1 MKILKLLSKYF
12 IIFIAFT
19 FLVRSANSN
28 EPVDIWNLEKTENII
43 QNKLTE
49 TNKENINDDTI
60 QGIEIGE
67 KNKSI
72 IVNNSLGENDIKLA
86 GLYDPAENG
95 LSIDMWSYSN
105 GDEIKNIL
113 EELNSKNLSNFSEKI
128 LDVALLTNSYLPS
141 NNISSEEFLDF
152 KFQYLINKKDFNLIK
167 NFIIKNPSIKNNDK
181 LIRFYVDYHLSNSQI
196 DKSCEIFD
204 YTNEVISD
212 YLNNFKI
219 YCLISDN
226 KKEEAQLLIDLK
238 SEFGSLDEFF
248 LKKFNILMGYDQ
260 KDELSSDVNLLR
272 FHLSHKTNEIF
283 SYEPKIDTPNYLWK
297 YLSTSNLLKD
307 SNLINIENPDQVKLI
322 EKATNEGAYEE
333 EDLFNLYKRF
343 QFDISQLINVNDA
356 YKLLPDYQA
365 RALIYQR
372 LLLTS
377 DTDNS
382 LKLNLSSILYKS
394 FNESNL
400 SNAFNKELSK
410 ILNTIDED
418 QIPSNFTTFY
428 NQNIVSDKEKKLK
441 IKINNKIFHQSKLLN
456 YFLNKMSLPK
466 VEKETNDFLK
476 KIKKNKKYV
485 FSKKDIMMIESLKS
499 DGVQVLK
506 KYDKIYEHKKNV
518 PVEINSM
525 MVNGETGLILLKI
538 AYIIGEDDLEN
549 IDLESINFIV
559 GILNELNTINLRNEI
574 LLTVLPLKV

>member
-1 MKILKLLSKYF
+1 MKILRLLSKFF
-12 IIFIAFT
+12 ISLVVYIFFIN
-19 FLVRSANSN
+19 SSISN
-28 EPVDIWNLEKTENII
+28 EPVDIWNIEKTENVIEK
-43 QNKLTE
+43 KLLNN
-49 TNKENINDDTI
+49 NKENIEGETI
-60 QGIEIGE
+60 QEMKTGDQN
-67 KNKSI
+67 KNI
-72 IVNNSLGENDIKLA
+72 IVNDSLSANDVKLA

-105 GDEIKNIL
+105 GKEIKNIL
-113 EELNSKNLSNFSEKI
+113 KELNSKKLSNFSEKI
-128 LDVALLTNSYLPS
+128 LDIALLTNSYLPS
-141 NNISSEEFLDF
+141 NNISTEEFLDF
-152 KFQYLINKKDFNLIK
+152 KFQYLINKKDFDLIK

-181 LIRFYVDYHLSNSQI
+181 LIRFYVDYYLSNSQL

-204 YTNEVISD
+204 HVNQVISD

-219 YCLISDN
+219 YCLINQN

-248 LKKFNILMGYDQ
+248 LKKFNILMGYEK
-260 KDELSSDVNLLR
+260 KDESISDKNILK

-307 SNLINIENPDQVKLI
+307 SDLINIENPDQVKLI

-333 EDLFNLYKRF
+333 KELFNLYKRF
-343 QFDISQLINVNDA
+343 QFDINQLINVNDA
-356 YKLLPDYQA
+356 YKLLPDYQG

-377 DTDNS
+377 DNS
-382 LKLNLSSILYKS
+382 FKLNLSSLLNKS
-394 FNESNL
+394 FEESNL
-400 SNAFNKELSK
+400 SNVFNGELSK
-410 ILNTIDED
+410 ILKTIDKD

-428 NQNIVSDKEKKLK
+428 NQNKELDKIKKLN
-441 IKINNKIFHQSKLLN
+441 IKFNNKIFHQSKLLN
-456 YFLNKMSLPK
+456 YFLNKTSLPK
-466 VEKETNDFLK
+466 VEKETNDLLK

-506 KYDKIYEHKKNV
+506 KYDKIYEHKPNV

-525 MVNGETGLILLKI
+525 IVNGETGLILLKI
-538 AYIIGEDDLEN
+538 AYIIGEDELEN
-549 IDLESINFIV
+549 IDLESLNFIV

-574 LLTVLPLKV
+574 LLSVLPLKV

>member
-1 MKILKLLSKYF
+1 MKILKQLSKYF
-12 IIFIAFT
+12 IIFTLNCFFINTAI
-19 FLVRSANSN
+19 SN
-28 EPVDIWNLEKTENII
+28 EPVDIWNIEKTEDVI
-43 QNKLTE
+43 QKKLT
-49 TNKENINDDTI
+49 NDDKENISGNI
-60 QGIEIGE
+60 VQEIEVGE
-67 KNKSI
+67 KNENV
-72 IVNNSLGENDIKLA
+72 IVNTSLDVNDIKLA

-105 GDEIKNIL
+105 GNDIKSIL
-113 EELNSKNLSNFSEKI
+113 QELNSKKLSKFSEKI

-141 NNISSEEFLDF
+141 KNISSQEFLDF
-152 KFQYLINKKDFNLIK
+152 KFQYLINKKDFELIK
-167 NFIIKNPSIKNNDK
+167 NFIIKNPSIKNSDK
-181 LIRFYVDYHLSNSQI
+181 LIRFYVDYYLSNFQL
-196 DKSCEIFD
+196 DKSCEIFE
-204 YTNEVISD
+204 YANELISD

-219 YCLISDN
+219 YCLINDN

-248 LKKFNILMGYDQ
+248 LKKFNILMGYEK
-260 KDELSSDVNLLR
+260 KDEFKSDKNILE
-272 FHLSHKTNEIF
+272 FHLSHKTNEVF

-307 SNLINIENPDQVKLI
+307 TDSINIENPEQVKLI

-333 EDLFNLYKRF
+333 KQLFNLYKRF
-343 QFDISQLINVNDA
+343 QFDINQLINVNDA

-377 DTDNS
+377 DNF
-382 LKLNLSSILYKS
+382 LKLNLSLMLNKS
-394 FNESNL
+394 FDESNL
-400 SNAFNKELSK
+400 SNAFNVELSK
-410 ILNTIDED
+410 ILNSINED

-428 NQNIVSDKEKKLK
+428 NQNKEPDKKEKLK

-456 YFLNKMSLPK
+456 YFLNKTSLPK

-476 KIKKNKKYV
+476 KIKKNKKYI

-506 KYDKIYEHKKNV
+506 KYDKIYENKKNV

-525 MVNGETGLILLKI
+525 IVNGETGLILLKI
-538 AYIIGEDDLEN
+538 AQLIGEDELEN
-549 IDLESINFIV
+549 IDLDSLNFIV

-574 LLTVLPLKV
+574 LLSVLPLKV